1 MNTIKQKILKTDFK
15 KFFRTFMPLA
25 LTLSLCG
32 AAAFTLN
39 LAAVIIFIITRSFIR
54 QRCPYC
60 GKWQPLDFEYCSECG
75 EHLVKK
81 CRQCDCACEFGDKF
95 CKNCG
100 SLLND
105 K

>member
-39 LAAVIIFIITRSFIR
+39 LAAVIIFIIVR
-54 QRCPYC
+54 P
-60 GKWQPLDFEYCSECG
+60 
-75 EHLVKK
+75 
-81 CRQCDCACEFGDKF
+81 AA
-95 CKNCG
+95 NG
-100 SLLND
+100 SL
-105 K
+105 